1 MTGYTRQSSIV
12 NGDIGDASLWNA
24 EYDQLVAAFAAAGG
38 HKHDGSV
45 DGGALIEASDVPYDP
60 ASSGLT
66 AVTTQAAVDEVEGRV
81 DSLEGV
87 IIAGPV
93 QSVAGA
99 TGIVTLADI
108 GLENVDNTSDLNK
121 PVSTATTAA
130 ITAAIA
136 SDTTLAQT
144 QASVLSF

>member
-60 ASSGLT
+60 ASSGLVAT
-66 AVTTQAAVDEVEGRV
+66 TTQAAIDEVEGRT
-81 DSLEGV
+81 DTLEAV
-87 IIAGPV
+87 IVAGPV
-93 QSVAGA
+93 QSIAGV
-99 TGIVTLADI
+99 TGVVTLAAI
-108 GLENVDNTSDLNK
+108 GLGNVDNVSDIDK
-121 PVSTATTAA
+121 PVSTLTTAA
-130 ITAAIA
+130 ISAAIV
-136 SDTTLAQT
+136 SDAALAQT
-144 QASVLSF
+144 QASILSF